1 MAVSNRERV
10 GQALEL
16 LGKGLRS
23 FFMREMH
30 AAYGEKWDQ
39 EAAKTLTKGDGGEF
53 RDVQVLLKAMW
64 DHWNGVFGKV
74 LGQSER
80 TLVSELRTDHNRWAH
95 QESFS
100 TDDAYRSLDSAYRL
114 LTAVS
119 AADEAAEVD
128 RLKQE
133 LLRVRFNE
141 QARQVT
147 KKAAIAPV
155 EGQPAAGLKSWRQVV
170 TPHEDVASGR
180 YQRAEFAA
188 DLGQVLRGE
197 GSSEYSDPKE
207 FYERTFI
214 TDGLHQLLTLA
225 VRRLSGSGGDPVI
238 ELQTNFG
245 GGKTHSMLALYH
257 LVSGAKT
264 EDLAGIEPI
273 LREAEVSKPP
283 PARRAVLVGT
293 AISPGQP
300 HEKADGTKVQT
311 LWGELAWQL
320 GGREGFGVVAEADRT
335 RTSPGAGLVEL
346 LKKYAP
352 CLILIDEWVAYA
364 RQLYSDDSL
373 PGGSFDTQ
381 FTFAQ
386 ALTEAVKGIPGTFLV
401 VSIPASDTEIG
412 GEGGKAALDRLKN
425 AVGRIQSPWRP
436 ASAEESFEI
445 VRRRLFQPITEGT
458 DFADRDAVIKAF
470 GNLYRSQA
478 QEFPPESREKDYE
491 RRLEAAYPIHPE
503 LFDRL
508 YGSWASLER
517 FQRTRGVL
525 RLMAAVIHTLW
536 ERQDSSLLIMPA
548 TVPVDSPSVQS
559 ELTRYLEDPWVPVI
573 EKDVD
578 GPHSLPLSLDRNN
591 PNLGRYSACRRVARA
606 IYMGSAPTLR
616 TAHRGI
622 EETSIK
628 LGCVQ
633 PGESVAIFGDAL
645 RRLTDQ
651 ATHLYVD
658 GKRYWFS
665 TQPSVTRLAQDRTE
679 RWEQDVVDEEII
691 RRIRL
696 DRQRGDF
703 GAVHVAPGSSADVP
717 DDMEA
722 RLVVLDPDH
731 PHAARSEA
739 SKARARAAEIL
750 ERRGGTPRLYR
761 NMLIFLA
768 PDGARLEDLRQA
780 VRSYLAWKSICDEHT
795 ELNLDAFQQG
805 QAETKRSHADDSITQ
820 RIPEAYQWA
829 LVPAQLEPQGELEW
843 EELRLQGQEPLA
855 ERASKKLRHEE
866 YLITE
871 FAASRLRMELD
882 RIPLWR
888 GDHVG
893 LKQLWEDFAQYLYL
907 PRLRDVSVLIG
918 AIQGGLGL
926 LTWEQD
932 AFAYAEG
939 WDEAEGRYRGLRA
952 GEQGSVMVDG
962 RSVLVRP
969 EVARSQVVVEPGG
982 GGGETS
988 DGQAGGET
996 DTGGGDTEGEA
1007 DGAAPLK
1014 RFHGTVSLDPLRLKR
1029 DIDQV
1034 ADAIVQHLSGQL
1046 GASVEVTLE
1055 IQAELPNGA
1064 SEEVVRTVT
1073 ENAKTL
1079 KFNSHGF
1086 ERD

>member
-1 MAVSNRERV
+1 
-10 GQALEL
+10 
-16 LGKGLRS
+16 
-23 FFMREMH
+23 
-30 AAYGEKWDQ
+30 
-39 EAAKTLTKGDGGEF
+39 
-53 RDVQVLLKAMW
+53 
-64 DHWNGVFGKV
+64 
-74 LGQSER
+74 
-80 TLVSELRTDHNRWAH
+80 
-95 QESFS
+95 
-100 TDDAYRSLDSAYRL
+100 
-114 LTAVS
+114 
-119 AADEAAEVD
+119 
-128 RLKQE
+128 
-133 LLRVRFNE
+133 
-141 QARQVT
+141 
-147 KKAAIAPV
+147 
-155 EGQPAAGLKSWRQVV
+155 
-170 TPHEDVASGR
+170 
-180 YQRAEFAA
+180 
-188 DLGQVLRGE
+188 
-197 GSSEYSDPKE
+197 
-207 FYERTFI
+207 
-214 TDGLHQLLTLA
+214 
-225 VRRLSGSGGDPVI
+225 
-238 ELQTNFG
+238 
-245 GGKTHSMLALYH
+245 
-257 LVSGAKT
+257 
-264 EDLAGIEPI
+264 
-273 LREAEVSKPP
+273 
-283 PARRAVLVGT
+283 
-293 AISPGQP
+293 
-300 HEKADGTKVQT
+300 
-311 LWGELAWQL
+311 
-320 GGREGFGVVAEADRT
+320 
-335 RTSPGAGLVEL
+335 
-346 LKKYAP
+346 
-352 CLILIDEWVAYA
+352 
-364 RQLYSDDSL
+364 
-373 PGGSFDTQ
+373 
-381 FTFAQ
+381 
-386 ALTEAVKGIPGTFLV
+386 
-401 VSIPASDTEIG
+401 
-412 GEGGKAALDRLKN
+412 
-425 AVGRIQSPWRP
+425 
-436 ASAEESFEI
+436 
-445 VRRRLFQPITEGT
+445 VRRRLFQPITEGS
-458 DFADRDAVIKAF
+458 DFADRDAVVKSF
-470 GNLYRSQA
+470 GNLYRSQV
-478 QEFPPESREKDYE
+478 QEFPSECREKDYE

-548 TVPVDSPSVQS
+548 TVPVDAPSVQS

-578 GPHSLPLSLDRNN
+578 GPHSLPLSLDQNN

-665 TQPSVTRLAQDRTE
+665 TQPSVTRLAQDRTD
-679 RWEQDVVDEEII
+679 RWEEDVVDEEII

-696 DRQRGDF
+696 DRQRGEF

-722 RLVVLDPDH
+722 RLVVLDPEH
-731 PHAARSEA
+731 PHAAKSEA
-739 SKARARAAEIL
+739 SRARVRAAEIL
-750 ERRGGTPRLYR
+750 ERRGGTPRLNR

-768 PDGARLEDLRQA
+768 ADTARLDDLRQA

-795 ELNLDAFQQG
+795 ELNLDAFQQS
-805 QAETKRSHADDSITQ
+805 QAETKRAQADDSITQ

-829 LVPAQLEPQGELEW
+829 LVPAQLEPQGQLEW

-855 ERASKKLRHEE
+855 MRASKKLRHEE
-866 YLITE
+866 YLIAE
-871 FAASRLRMELD
+871 FAPSRLRMELD

-907 PRLRDVSVLIG
+907 PRLKDVSVLIG
-918 AIQGGLGL
+918 AVQGGLGL

-932 AFAYAEG
+932 AFAYAEAWG
-939 WDEAEGRYRGLRA
+939 EAEGRYRGLRA

-969 EVARSQVVVEPGG
+969 EVARSQVVVEPDGR
-982 GGGETS
+982 GEPGRGEQAGRDTVT
-988 DGQAGGET
+988 AGGEP
-996 DTGGGDTEGEA
+996 GGGTDVAT
-1007 DGAAPLK
+1007 PLR

-1029 DIDQV
+1029 DVDQI
-1034 ADAIVQHLSGQL
+1034 ADAIVQHMSGQL

-1079 KFNSHGF
+1079 RFNSHGF

>member
-10 GQALEL
+10 GQGLEL

-30 AAYGEKWDQ
+30 AAYGERWDQ
-39 EAAKTLTKGDGGEF
+39 EAVKTFTKAEGEEF

-64 DHWNGVFGKV
+64 DHWNSVFGKV

-80 TLVSELRTDHNRWAH
+80 TLVSELRTNRNRWAH
-95 QESFS
+95 QEQFS

-128 RLKQE
+128 RHKQE
-133 LLRVRFNE
+133 ILRTRFNE

-147 KKAAIAPV
+147 KKAAIAAV
-155 EGQPAAGLKSWRQVV
+155 EGQPAVGLKSWREVV

-180 YQRAEFAA
+180 YQQAEFAA

-197 GSSEYSDPKE
+197 GSSEYSNPKE

-225 VRRLSGSGGDPVI
+225 VRRLSGSGGDPVV

-245 GGKTHSMLALYH
+245 GGKTHSLLALYH
-257 LVSGAKT
+257 LVSGAST

-273 LREAEVSKPP
+273 LKEAEVAAP
-283 PARRAVLVGT
+283 PAAKRAVLVGT

-300 HEKADGTKVQT
+300 HEKPDGIKVQT

-320 GGREGFGVVAEADRT
+320 GGREGYDLVAEADRT
-335 RTSPGAGLVEL
+335 RTSPGAALVDL

-352 CLILIDEWVAYA
+352 CLILIDEWIAYA

-386 ALTEAVKGIPGTFLV
+386 ALTESAKGVEGVLLV

-412 GEGGKAALDRLKN
+412 GEGGKAALDRMKN

-445 VRRRLFQPITEGT
+445 VRRRLFQPITEGS
-458 DFADRDAVIKAF
+458 DFSDRDAVVKAY
-470 GNLYRSQA
+470 GNLYRSQV
-478 QEFPPESREKDYE
+478 QEFPSECREKDYE

-525 RLMAAVIHTLW
+525 RLMAAVS
-536 ERQDSSLLIMPA
+536 QDSSLLIMPA
-548 TVPVDSPSVQS
+548 TVPVDSAPVQS

-722 RLVVLDPDH
+722 RLVVLDAEH
-731 PHAARSEA
+731 PHAAKSEA
-739 SKARARAAEIL
+739 SRARVRATEIL

-768 PDGARLEDLRQA
+768 ADAARLDDLRQA

-795 ELNLDAFQQG
+795 ELNLDPFQQS
-805 QAETKRSHADDSITQ
+805 QAETKRAQADDSITQ

-829 LVPAQLEPQGELEW
+829 LVPTQLEPQGQLEW
-843 EELRLQGQEPLA
+843 EELRLQGQEALA
-855 ERASKKLRHEE
+855 VRASKKLRHEE
-866 YLITE
+866 YLIME
-871 FAASRLRMELD
+871 FAPSRLRMELD

-893 LKQLWEDFAQYLYL
+893 LKQLWEDFTQYLYL
-907 PRLRDVSVLIG
+907 PRLKDVSVLIG
-918 AIQGGLGL
+918 AVQSGLGL

-932 AFAYAEG
+932 AFAYADS
-939 WDEAEGRYRGLRA
+939 WDEAEGRYRSLRA

-962 RSVLVRP
+962 QSVLIKP
-969 EVARSQVVVEPGG
+969 EVARSQVGVEPPGG
-982 GGGETS
+982 GP
-988 DGQAGGET
+988 AGGE
-996 DTGGGDTEGEA
+996 
-1007 DGAAPLK
+1007 
-1014 RFHGTVSLDPLRLKR
+1014 
-1029 DIDQV
+1029 QV
-1034 ADAIVQHLSGQL
+1034 AVGRA
-1046 GASVEVTLE
+1046 
-1055 IQAELPNGA
+1055 
-1064 SEEVVRTVT
+1064 
-1073 ENAKTL
+1073 
-1079 KFNSHGF
+1079 
-1086 ERD
+1086 

>member
-1 MAVSNRERV
+1 LTESA
-10 GQALEL
+10 
-16 LGKGLRS
+16 KG
-23 FFMREMH
+23 
-30 AAYGEKWDQ
+30 
-39 EAAKTLTKGDGGEF
+39 
-53 RDVQVLLKAMW
+53 
-64 DHWNGVFGKV
+64 
-74 LGQSER
+74 
-80 TLVSELRTDHNRWAH
+80 
-95 QESFS
+95 
-100 TDDAYRSLDSAYRL
+100 
-114 LTAVS
+114 
-119 AADEAAEVD
+119 
-128 RLKQE
+128 
-133 LLRVRFNE
+133 
-141 QARQVT
+141 
-147 KKAAIAPV
+147 V
-155 EGQPAAGLKSWRQVV
+155 EGV
-170 TPHEDVASGR
+170 
-180 YQRAEFAA
+180 
-188 DLGQVLRGE
+188 
-197 GSSEYSDPKE
+197 
-207 FYERTFI
+207 
-214 TDGLHQLLTLA
+214 
-225 VRRLSGSGGDPVI
+225 
-238 ELQTNFG
+238 
-245 GGKTHSMLALYH
+245 
-257 LVSGAKT
+257 
-264 EDLAGIEPI
+264 
-273 LREAEVSKPP
+273 
-283 PARRAVLVGT
+283 
-293 AISPGQP
+293 
-300 HEKADGTKVQT
+300 
-311 LWGELAWQL
+311 
-320 GGREGFGVVAEADRT
+320 
-335 RTSPGAGLVEL
+335 
-346 LKKYAP
+346 
-352 CLILIDEWVAYA
+352 
-364 RQLYSDDSL
+364 
-373 PGGSFDTQ
+373 
-381 FTFAQ
+381 
-386 ALTEAVKGIPGTFLV
+386 FLV

-445 VRRRLFQPITEGT
+445 VRRRLFQPITEGS
-458 DFADRDAVIKAF
+458 DFADRDAVVKAF
-470 GNLYRSQA
+470 GSLYRSQV
-478 QEFPPESREKDYE
+478 QEFPSECREKDYE

-525 RLMAAVIHTLW
+525 RLMAAVIHILW

-548 TVPVDSPSVQS
+548 TVPVDSAPVQS

-679 RWEQDVVDEEII
+679 RWEHDVVDEEII

-696 DRQRGDF
+696 DRQRADF
-703 GAVHVAPGSSADVP
+703 IAVHVAPGSSADIP

-722 RLVVLDPDH
+722 RLVVISPDH
-731 PHAARSEA
+731 PHAAKSVG
-739 SKARARAAEIL
+739 SKARVRASEIL
-750 ERRGGTPRLYR
+750 ERRGGAPRLYR

-768 PDGARLEDLRQA
+768 PDAARLEDLRQA

-795 ELNLDAFQQG
+795 ELNLDAFQQS
-805 QAETKRSHADDSITQ
+805 QAETKRAQADDSITQ

-829 LVPAQLEPQGELEW
+829 LVPTQLEPQGEVEW

-855 ERASKKLRHEE
+855 VRASKKLRHEE

-888 GDHVG
+888 GNHVG

-907 PRLRDVSVLIG
+907 PRLKAASVLVG
-918 AIQGGLGL
+918 AIQDGLGL

-932 AFAYAEG
+932 AFAYAEA

-952 GEQGSVMVDG
+952 GEQGSVIVDG
-962 RSVLVRP
+962 RSVLVKP
-969 EVARSQVVVEPGG
+969 KVARSQVAAEPGG
-982 GGGETS
+982 GGEAGG
-988 DGQAGGET
+988 GQRTGGET
-996 DTGGGDTEGEA
+996 GTDGVDPGGGTDVVV
-1007 DGAAPLK
+1007 APLK